1 MMITTLTDQ
10 VVLITGAGRGLGAAI
25 ADAFA
30 AQGAFIAANDITPI
44 NLNKVIERINAKG
57 AHAKSYVYD
66 ISKKM
71 PIQAM
76 LNTILD
82 DWGRLDIVINAASV
96 NPKANILT
104 LDAWD
109 WQRTLDVNLTG
120 PFLITQS
127 AGRIMQAQGGGKIIN
142 IAVNHKS
149 SANAAYTISKTG
161 IIGLTEESAREFS
174 TDNIHIYAICS
185 GCKTINQQSPRNS
198 TQIKEMVTRLSL
210 ALCSRDASQIT
221 GAILDINDR
230 GIWESI
236 APIRTED
243 NHEV

>member
-1 MMITTLTDQ
+1 MTTLTDQ

-30 AQGAFIAANDITPI
+30 AQGAIIAANDITPI
-44 NLNKVIERINAKG
+44 NLKVVTKCINETG
-57 AHAKSYVYD
+57 GRAKSYVYD

-76 LNTILD
+76 LNAILD
-82 DWGRLDIVINAASV
+82 DWGRLDIVVNAASV
-96 NPKANILT
+96 NPKASILT

-127 AGRIMQAQGGGKIIN
+127 AGRIMQEQGGGKIIN

-149 SANAAYTISKTG
+149 NHKAAYSISKKG
-161 IIGLTEESAREFS
+161 ITSLTEESADEFS
-174 TDNIHIYAICS
+174 AHNIRVNAICS
-185 GCKTINQQSPRNS
+185 GSKMYTQQSPRNS
-198 TQIKEMVTRLSL
+198 AQIKETVAQLSL
-210 ALCSRDASQIT
+210 ALCGQDAGQIT
-221 GAILDINDR
+221 GAIIDINDQ
-230 GIWESI
+230 GTWESL
-236 APIRTED
+236 AQNKTEG
-243 NHEV
+243 NHEL